1 MTSLQQHQTST
12 TTTERGPGILAR
24 SRGLAVTVFIA
35 VALYWV
41 LNAFVVGAY
50 RVEGRSMD
58 DSLHNGQRLL
68 VDKLTIRLDPYH
80 RGDIV
85 VLHAPGNA
93 ESATPY
99 IKRVIGVAGDRVEIR
114 DGSVWVNST
123 ELDEPYVR
131 AGALTRPTTD
141 VASWDVGSG
150 KVLVMG
156 DNRGKSEDSRMFGT
170 VAVDEIIG
178 RAVIRFWPLD
188 TIGILWAPSY
198 DQR

>member
-1 MTSLQQHQTST
+1 MIEGAGSST
-12 TTTERGPGILAR
+12 FQRVRGIAT
-24 SRGLAVTVFIA
+24 TVFIA

-41 LNAFVVGAY
+41 LNAFVVGTY
-50 RVEGRSMD
+50 RVEGHSMD

-68 VDKLTIRLDPYH
+68 VDKLTIRFDPYH

-99 IKRVIGVAGDRVEIR
+99 IKRVIGVAGDHVQVR
-114 DGSVWVNST
+114 DGSVWLNGT

-131 AGALTRPTTD
+131 RGAVTRPTTG
-141 VASWDVGSG
+141 VSSWDVGPG
-150 KVLVMG
+150 QLLVMG
-156 DNRGKSEDSRMFGT
+156 DNRNRSQDSRMFGT

-178 RAVIRFWPLD
+178 RAWLSIWPLN
-188 TIGILWAPSY
+188 TIGILQSPSY
-198 DQR
+198 PDQP